1 MSTIGYYRYKRDN
14 WGEGNHTAFLFIDG
28 VYAAEKYV
36 VIKGWCT
43 NDRLVKYLDN
53 NGQYRFY
60 PFNRNWESKDKPT
73 LLGKTN
79 ELITNILTAQ
89 SNSKNV
95 GYKNERIITL
105 IADEVTADELTIL
118 SQIYTSPRVYLYIGD
133 GTTDEAKDWVLVEVK
148 SSDNS
153 NRRKRGSFSKV
164 QIECILPEWFSI
176 NML

>member
-28 VYAAEKYV
+28 VYVAEKYV
-36 VIKGWCT
+36 VIKPWCT
-43 NDRLVKYLDN
+43 NNRLVKYLDKS
-53 NGQYRFY
+53 GQFRFY
-60 PFNRNWESKDKPT
+60 PFNKYWEGKDKPT

-89 SNSKNV
+89 SNSKTV
-95 GYKNERIITL
+95 GYKNERTVTL
-105 IADEVTADELTIL
+105 VADEVAADELTIL

-133 GTTDEAKDWVLVEVK
+133 GTTDEAKDWILVEVK
-148 SSDNS
+148 GDNV
-153 NRRKRGSFSKV
+153 NKKRKANFSKV
-164 QIECILPEWFSI
+164 QIDCILPEWFTI